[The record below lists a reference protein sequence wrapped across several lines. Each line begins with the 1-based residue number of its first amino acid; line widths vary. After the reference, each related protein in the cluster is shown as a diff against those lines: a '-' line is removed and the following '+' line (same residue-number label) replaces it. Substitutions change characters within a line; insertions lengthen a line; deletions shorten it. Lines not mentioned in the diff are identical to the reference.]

1 MTIPVI
7 VFLLPAVFLVV
18 GGPAV
23 RHLIDVVGR

>member
-23 RHLIDVVGR
+23 LHLIDVVGR